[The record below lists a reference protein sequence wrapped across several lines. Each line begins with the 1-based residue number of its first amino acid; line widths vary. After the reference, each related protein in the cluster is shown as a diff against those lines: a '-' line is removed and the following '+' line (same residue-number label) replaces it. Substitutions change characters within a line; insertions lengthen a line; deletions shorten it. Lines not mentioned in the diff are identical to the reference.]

1 MKQKVT
7 FREKY
12 DDLFSK
18 RKAKNEKEKI
28 IPGCMVPS
36 VGFQFLY
43 FFCFNA
49 VFVNRKSDYIDISV
63 SGYIFKIQESRNA
76 C

>member
-36 VGFQFLY
+36 VGFEFLY
-43 FFCFNA
+43 FFL
-49 VFVNRKSDYIDISV
+49 Y
-63 SGYIFKIQESRNA
+63 
-76 C
+76 